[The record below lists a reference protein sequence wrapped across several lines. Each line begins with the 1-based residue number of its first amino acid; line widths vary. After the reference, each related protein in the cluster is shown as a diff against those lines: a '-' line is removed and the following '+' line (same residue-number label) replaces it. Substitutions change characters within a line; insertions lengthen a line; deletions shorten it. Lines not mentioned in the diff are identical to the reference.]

1 MFISRAL
8 AAHGV
13 VSTGSSGGGTALLI
27 ILGTALF
34 FGLVYVLQKKLR
46 KRMGEREESNE

>member
-27 ILGTALF
+27 ILGAAILF
-34 FGLVYVLQKKLR
+34 GVVYMLQKKLR
-46 KRMGEREESNE
+46 KRMGERRESNE